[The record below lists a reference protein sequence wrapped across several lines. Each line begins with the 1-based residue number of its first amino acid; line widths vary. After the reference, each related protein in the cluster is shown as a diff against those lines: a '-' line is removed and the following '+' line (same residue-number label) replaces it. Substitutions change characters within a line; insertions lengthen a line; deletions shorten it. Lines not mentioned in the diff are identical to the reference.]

1 MTGPAP
7 TDWAALP
14 IPSHTSLL
22 CWGTSEVREVS
33 LSFFTQGLDHPDE
46 ALFCFGQPGIG
57 ERLLR
62 DLELRTGRDLSSDH
76 RAGRI
81 VLGKSDPDVDRQ
93 LDNVIGPLEAFRAK
107 GFRIVRFVGVVAW
120 NVPAFPPP
128 EDFLWFESK
137 VTEVLAGS
145 RVICLCPYDLASMPA
160 RAIAYGALETHPFV
174 LSAGKL
180 RANPQ
185 FIPPDRYLRE
195 RLLQLPRL
203 DADAMRR

>member
-7 TDWAALP
+7 ASWADLP
-14 IPSHTSLL
+14 IPSHISLL

-33 LSFFTQGLDHPDE
+33 LSFFAQGLDHADE
-46 ALFCFGQPGIG
+46 GLFCFGQPGIG

-62 DLELRTGRDLSSDH
+62 DLELRTGRDLSSDQ

-120 NVPAFPPP
+120 NVPDFPPP

-145 RVICLCPYDLASMPA
+145 RVICLCPYDLASIPA
-160 RAIAYGALETHPFV
+160 RAIAYGAIETHPFL
-174 LSAGKL
+174 LSDGKL
-180 RANPQ
+180 RPNPQ
-185 FIPPDRYLRE
+185 FIPPVRYLRE

-203 DADAMRR
+203 DPDAMRR